1 MRWQGGGAQGRCQGP
16 RRAGGFTLV
25 PGQGEG
31 GILERLGWKLE
42 SNSMVEGPADSAL
55 MKYLKKHHSV
65 TGQIGTVHHLI
76 DAVRRTQHHLLLISL
91 HNLNLVMRKHQTNPN
106 RGTATG

>member
-1 MRWQGGGAQGRCQGP
+1 MP
-16 RRAGGFTLV
+16 RAGVRALAGLV
-25 PGQGEG
+25 GSHWGLPGARPGEG
-31 GILERLGWKLE
+31 GILEGLGWKLE
-42 SNSMVEGPADSAL
+42 SNFMVEGPADSAL

-65 TGQIGTVHHLI
+65 TGQIGAVHHLI

-91 HNLNLVMRKHQTNPN
+91 HNLNLVTRKHQTNPN